1 MAFSVSLFVRYLS
14 LLGKGGRGVVGSLS
28 LESMFLIRY
37 FETSEMIFIYFILIY
52 IYIYIMKWCLLCT
65 DDAPT
70 RDLES

>member
-37 FETSEMIFIYFILIY
+37 FETSEMIFIYFIFIY
-52 IYIYIMKWCLLCT
+52 IRLLCT